1 MRLSSQLAYILHKR
15 AFRESSQILEVFT
28 RDHGRVCLM
37 SRGSRSQKSRS
48 RGVLQA
54 YRPLLLGWQGRG
66 DMPTLC
72 EIDSAAI
79 KPPQIEGKALLS
91 ALYLNELL
99 MHLLHRHDVH
109 QNLFGHYH
117 ETLYAL
123 TENPALEVVLRRF
136 EKNLLNDIGFGL
148 NLSHDADSGE
158 AVDAGADYLYHLEHG
173 PVRRASGQV
182 SGSTP
187 SVSGAALIAFEHDR
201 LLPAHAAEIKALMRY
216 VLQHHLGHRQLR
228 SRELFRAPHRPDE

>member
-1 MRLSSQLAYILHKR
+1 MRVSSQLAYILHKR

-48 RGVLQA
+48 SGVLQA

-79 KPPQIEGKALLS
+79 KPPPLVGKALLS
-91 ALYLNELL
+91 AVYLNELL

-117 ETLYAL
+117 DTLYAL
-123 TENPALEVVLRRF
+123 AENPAMEVVLRRF
-136 EKNLLNDIGFGL
+136 EKNLLDDIGFGL
-148 NLSHDADSGE
+148 NLSHDADSGDVIDAS
-158 AVDAGADYLYHLEHG
+158 AVYLYHLEHG
-173 PVRRASGQV
+173 PVRRV
-182 SGSTP
+182 SAQGVGSTP
-187 SVSGAALIAFEHDR
+187 SITGAALIAFERDQV
-201 LLPAHAAEIKALMRY
+201 LPAHAAEIKALMRY
-216 VLQHHLGHRQLR
+216 VLQHHLGDRQLK
-228 SRELFRAPHRPDE
+228 SRELFRAPLRPAE

>member
-1 MRLSSQLAYILHKR
+1 MRVSSQLAYILHKR
-15 AFRESSQILEVFT
+15 AFRESSQILEVFS

-37 SRGSRSQKSRS
+37 SRGSRSAKSRNA
-48 RGVLQA
+48 GVLQA

-66 DMPTLC
+66 EMPALC

-79 KPPQIEGKALLS
+79 RPPSLAGKALLS

-109 QNLFGHYH
+109 QPLFDHYH

-123 TENPALEVVLRRF
+123 AQNPAMEQVLRRF
-136 EKNLLNDIGFGL
+136 EKNLLNHIGFGL

-158 AVDAGADYLYHLEHG
+158 AVEDRSDYLYYLEHG
-173 PVRRASGQV
+173 PVRRMPGQPA
-182 SGSTP
+182 GGTP
-187 SVSGAALIAFEHDR
+187 SISGAALLAFEQDQW
-201 LLPAHAAEIKALMRY
+201 LPAHAAEIKALMRY
-216 VLQHHLGHRQLR
+216 VLQHHLGHRQLK
-228 SRELFRAPHRPDE
+228 SRELFRAPLKSAE